1 MFEIKKLCVVV
12 LALLAGAC
20 GDDAGPGGHTDEG
33 DDAAD
38 RLADSGDGDAP
49 AGDGDVE
56 SHPDDPVAE
65 TVATYSR
72 IVLASYEDSLD
83 AAVAMDLAIDAF
95 LANPTEDTLDAA
107 KQAWLDAREPY
118 LQTEVY
124 RFYEGPIDNEE
135 DGPEGL
141 LNAWPLDEHFIDY
154 VDGDDSAGI
163 INDPEQTIDA
173 ESLEGL
179 NEHGGEK
186 NIATGFH
193 AIEFLLWGQDGDDA
207 GPGARPA
214 TDFVDGGSAD
224 NQERRRQYLEVVSDL
239 LITHLQQLVD
249 AWAEDENNYRAE
261 LEALE
266 PAQALERILTGMIV
280 LSGFETGGERLQTAL
295 DTADQEDEHSCF
307 SDNTHRDMVQD
318 VRGIQNVYL
327 GSYERIDGSTVSGTG
342 VIDVVA
348 ALDEDLAE
356 KVEARIAESLSLA
369 EELVP
374 PFDQEIALDN
384 AQGRTRVEALVESL
398 LLQEEDLFDIFSA
411 FGLSVEIPEA

>member
-1 MFEIKKLCVVV
+1 
-12 LALLAGAC
+12 
-20 GDDAGPGGHTDEG
+20 
-33 DDAAD
+33 
-38 RLADSGDGDAP
+38 
-49 AGDGDVE
+49 
-56 SHPDDPVAE
+56 
-65 TVATYSR
+65 
-72 IVLASYEDSLD
+72 
-83 AAVAMDLAIDAF
+83 
-95 LANPTEDTLDAA
+95 
-107 KQAWLDAREPY
+107 
-118 LQTEVY
+118 
-124 RFYEGPIDNEE
+124 
-135 DGPEGL
+135 
-141 LNAWPLDEHFIDY
+141 
-154 VDGDDSAGI
+154 
-163 INDPEQTIDA
+163 
-173 ESLEGL
+173 
-179 NEHGGEK
+179 
-186 NIATGFH
+186 
-193 AIEFLLWGQDGDDA
+193 
-207 GPGARPA
+207 
-214 TDFVDGGSAD
+214 
-224 NQERRRQYLEVVSDL
+224 
-239 LITHLQQLVD
+239 
-249 AWAEDENNYRAE
+249 
-261 LEALE
+261 
-266 PAQALERILTGMIV
+266 MIV